1 MARSRSSSSSNNLFK
16 KYFVDATASMALGLF
31 ASLIIGLII
40 SQLAKLPGLG
50 FLAPVTEVLGASSP
64 VVGAAIG
71 VAIAHGMGCDS
82 LVVFS
87 CAACGAVGYSAGGPV
102 GAYIGAVV
110 GSEAG
115 SLVSKRTPF
124 DIILTPMLTIVAG
137 GLVAGWVGPYIDQF
151 MRWLG
156 QMINSATAMAP
167 LPMGIIVGILVG
179 MALTMPISSAALC
192 IMLGLSGLAGG
203 AATAG
208 CCAQMVGFAV
218 ISYCDNGFSGIISQ
232 GIGTSMLQVPNI
244 MRNPRIWIA
253 PTIASGICGAV
264 SSVLFHMTNLPAGA
278 GMGTSGL
285 VGQICMYSDMAP
297 TYGAMP
303 VLASML
309 FVHVLLPVLICLPI
323 DKGMRKVGWVRKGDM
338 TIRN

>member
-137 GLVAGWVGPYIDQF
+137 
-151 MRWLG
+151 
-156 QMINSATAMAP
+156 
-167 LPMGIIVGILVG
+167 
-179 MALTMPISSAALC
+179 
-192 IMLGLSGLAGG
+192 
-203 AATAG
+203 
-208 CCAQMVGFAV
+208 
-218 ISYCDNGFSGIISQ
+218 
-232 GIGTSMLQVPNI
+232 
-244 MRNPRIWIA
+244 
-253 PTIASGICGAV
+253 
-264 SSVLFHMTNLPAGA
+264 
-278 GMGTSGL
+278 
-285 VGQICMYSDMAP
+285 
-297 TYGAMP
+297 
-303 VLASML
+303 
-309 FVHVLLPVLICLPI
+309 
-323 DKGMRKVGWVRKGDM
+323 
-338 TIRN
+338 